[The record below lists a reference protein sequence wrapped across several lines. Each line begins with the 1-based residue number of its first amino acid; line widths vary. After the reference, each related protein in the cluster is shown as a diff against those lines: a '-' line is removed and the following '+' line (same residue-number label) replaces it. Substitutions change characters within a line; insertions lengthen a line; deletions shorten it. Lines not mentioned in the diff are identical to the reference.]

1 MLPISISFLFFLFGD
16 NHLQKN
22 NFMINDYVP
31 ENFCA
36 QHFASYYFFYL
47 PFMCMQNDNSLSF
60 CHTLFFV
67 CFSIY
72 LCLLAIA
79 LLAMKK
85 IITLLKLHSCCR
97 SALSSTSYPFFSRS
111 FFFSLAEIVIIF
123 LNMLTAKGYS
133 YELLN
138 FFFLCAHLL
147 LT

>member
-1 MLPISISFLFFLFGD
+1 MTKNGIERNWYIIEKCKAKKGGKTIFISVLPISISFLFFLFED

-36 QHFASYYFFYL
+36 QHFASYYFFFIYHSCACRMIIHWV
-47 PFMCMQNDNSLSF
+47 FAIHF
-60 CHTLFFV
+60 FFV

-111 FFFSLAEIVIIF
+111 FFF
-123 LNMLTAKGYS
+123 
-133 YELLN
+133 LLRK
-138 FFFLCAHLL
+138 L
-147 LT
+147 